1 MEYPLTEAALIKL
14 GQAWKATIRRNIK
27 KKQFPYGHPNQ
38 KGTGNKI
45 ASGGLYESVDF
56 SVVETNGAPRLVLE
70 IANYAFYVDKGR
82 APRVRRVPLDVL
94 MSWISIKGLQGRDK
108 KGRFM
113 SRTNLAWAIQ
123 TNIFK
128 YGIRPAEIFGK
139 AKTGM
144 ADWLDPNKPKANLP
158 PELKEEFDDFYE
170 AIGDDLQNYLQEQ
183 IDTII
188 YN

>member
-1 MEYPLTEAALIKL
+1 MEYPLTEAALKKL

-27 KKQFPYGHPNQ
+27 KKQFPYGNPQ
-38 KGTGNKI
+38 SGTGNKI
-45 ASGGLYESVDF
+45 ASGGLYDSVDY
-56 SVVETNGAPRLVLE
+56 SIVETNGLPRLVLE

-82 APRVRRVPLDVL
+82 GAKVKRVPLDVL
-94 MSWISIKGLQGRDK
+94 ISWIRIKGLQGRDDR
-108 KGRFM
+108 GRFM
-113 SRTNLAWAIQ
+113 SQTNLAWAIQ

-139 AKTGM
+139 AQTGM
-144 ADWLDPNKPKANLP
+144 ADWLDPNKQKANLP

-183 IDTII
+183 VDTII